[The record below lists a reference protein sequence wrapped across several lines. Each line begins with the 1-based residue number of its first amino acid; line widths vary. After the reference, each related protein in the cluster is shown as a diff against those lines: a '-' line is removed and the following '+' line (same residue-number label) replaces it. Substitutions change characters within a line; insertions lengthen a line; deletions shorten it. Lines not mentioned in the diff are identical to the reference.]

1 MQWDETENAGFS
13 EADPWISVIPNY
25 KEINTLDREDENSIF
40 SYYRKLIRLRKT
52 VPVLADGSFEALLEE
67 DDRILAYK
75 RRTKE
80 QELYVFCNF
89 FPEEASVDFSLPEGC
104 RCLLSNYNEEIQPG
118 ALKLRPYEAVM
129 FLWEK

>member
-1 MQWDETENAGFS
+1 MGRHRKRRLF

-89 FPEEASVDFSLPEGC
+89 FPEEASVDFSC
-104 RCLLSNYNEEIQPG
+104 RRAAAACFPIITRKSSG
-118 ALKLRPYEAVM
+118 RA
-129 FLWEK
+129 